1 MQIDAI
7 GGDKVQPHDAR
18 VAAPFLALWEPK
30 YCISSPSFLISSFLW
45 TRALRKHFM
54 KQEYWF
60 PPGNSFSP
68 LDNMEGFVKYS
79 WLEQGQEK
87 IGYTGLTYICQDW
100 NQLTPFWTPLLW
112 AKKIVRLLFL
122 HSIWMIQ
129 QFMTLSF
136 LTIRFHTIIRKVLTS
151 DVYLP
156 ISLMLFF
163 ISVFEL
169 SFLNL
174 ALFCLNLSRNCRELK
189 YRTINKYDTMNS
201 E

>member
-1 MQIDAI
+1 MMQGLQHPSLHYGSLNTVYHHQASWFHHSYE
-7 GGDKVQPHDAR
+7 Q
-18 VAAPFLALWEPK
+18 EP
-30 YCISSPSFLISSFLW
+30 YGS
-45 TRALRKHFM
+45 
-54 KQEYWF
+54 
-60 PPGNSFSP
+60 
-68 LDNMEGFVKYS
+68 
-79 WLEQGQEK
+79 
-87 IGYTGLTYICQDW
+87 QDW